1 MSMDD
6 SAMASRAVTGI
17 RRLIPA
23 RWALAKEAPGFI
35 GYALAVEA
43 TVLVITV
50 IAAVAVPAS
59 PRDVLLL
66 AVLAGM
72 GVVQAEIGHGVERVR
87 RQVDHTPHINLTSVW
102 TFAGV
107 MVLPPA
113 LIAVLVAV
121 LYTHL
126 ALRSWYGLRNTPPFR
141 SMFNA
146 SLAVLSSYASYRVL
160 TWGGVDGM
168 RGALEDGWASL
179 GGITAAI
186 TTYFLV
192 AAIIV
197 LPGLKPANRTFRELF
212 GGWIDNALEAATLLG
227 GALAALVLTTLPFLI
242 VALMALLF
250 FVHRG
255 VLVKQLEILAS
266 TDEKTG
272 LFNARGWHRL
282 AAETLSRAERDEG
295 TGAVLMV
302 DVDHFKKVN
311 DTYGH
316 LAGDDVLTAIAG
328 VLTKTVRDYDA
339 VGRFGGEEF
348 VILLCDITTEDAVR
362 VAERIREAVSWL
374 RVPAVTLGGRTE
386 VIRGLSVSIGVAP
399 YPDVGLALDTLLGAA
414 DTALDFAKHYG
425 RNQIRLADAA

>member
-1 MSMDD
+1 MDD
-6 SAMASRAVTGI
+6 SAAAAGAVTGLG
-17 RRLIPA
+17 RFLPA
-23 RWALAKEAPGFI
+23 RWAVARESPGFI
-35 GYALAVEA
+35 GYAFLVEA
-43 TVLVITV
+43 TVLMVATITV
-50 IAAVAVPAS
+50 FAVPPR

-66 AVLAGM
+66 AVLVAM
-72 GVVQAEIGHGVERVR
+72 GVVQAEIGHGVERLR
-87 RQVDHTPHINLTSVW
+87 RRVDNTPHINLTSVW

-107 MVLPPA
+107 MLLPPA

-126 ALRSWYGLRNTPPFR
+126 ALRSWHRLRNTPPFR

-146 SLAVLSSYASYRVL
+146 ALAVLSSYASYRVL
-160 TWGGVDGM
+160 TWSGVDWMG
-168 RGALEDGWASL
+168 GALEQGWASL
-179 GGITAAI
+179 GGIAAAI
-186 TTYFLV
+186 ATYFVV

-197 LPGLKPANRTFRELF
+197 LPGLKPANRTFQELF
-212 GGWIDNALEAATLLG
+212 GGWVDNGLEAATLLG
-227 GALAALVLTTLPFLI
+227 GALAALALETLPFLI
-242 VALMALLF
+242 AALMALLF

-255 VLVKQLEILAS
+255 VLVKQLEVLAS

-282 AAETLSRAERDEG
+282 ASETLSRAEREQG

-316 LAGDDVLTAIAG
+316 LAGDDVLGAIAG
-328 VLTKTVRDYDA
+328 VLTKNVRDYDA

-348 VILLCDITTEDAVR
+348 VILLPDIATDDALR
-362 VAERIREAVSWL
+362 VAERIREAIGWL
-374 RVPAVTLGGRTE
+374 RVPTTTLGGRTE

-399 YPDVGLALDTLLGAA
+399 YPDVGLGIEELLGAA

-425 RNQIRLADAA
+425 RNQIRMASIG

>member
-1 MSMDD
+1 
-6 SAMASRAVTGI
+6 
-17 RRLIPA
+17 
-23 RWALAKEAPGFI
+23 
-35 GYALAVEA
+35 
-43 TVLVITV
+43 
-50 IAAVAVPAS
+50 
-59 PRDVLLL
+59 VLLL

-168 RGALEDGWASL
+168 RGALDAGWASL

-227 GALAALVLTTLPFLI
+227 GALAALVLTTLPFLS

-282 AAETLSRAERDEG
+282 AVETLSWAERDEG
-295 TGAVLMV
+295 TGAVVMV

-348 VILLCDITTEDAVR
+348 VILLRDITTEDAVR
-362 VAERIREAVSWL
+362 VAERIREAVSWM

-386 VIRGLSVSIGVAP
+386 VVRGLSVSIGVAP
-399 YPDVGLALDTLLGAA
+399 YPDVGLALDKLLGAA
-414 DTALDFAKHYG
+414 DTAVDFAKHYG